1 MTEIEFHFNVPDKLA
16 YTCRLLR
23 KACRTG
29 VRAVVTADAG
39 LLSELDQL
47 LWCFSATEFV
57 AHCMATSNRQ
67 MLAAT
72 PVLLADQLERCPA
85 DRVLINLGQSVPV
98 DFERFERFIEVV
110 SGQENDR
117 LVGRQRWKHY
127 KDRGY
132 ALKQNDLSASRKA
145 A

>member
-29 VRAVVTADAG
+29 VKAVVTAEPG
-39 LLSELDQL
+39 LLTQLDQL
-47 LWCFSATEFV
+47 LWCFSPTDFV
-57 AHCMATSNRQ
+57 PHCMATSNGQ
-67 MLAAT
+67 MLAVT
-72 PVLLADQLERCPA
+72 PVLLAEQLESCPA
-85 DRVLINLGQSVPV
+85 DRVLINLGQSVP
-98 DFERFERFIEVV
+98 DEFDRFERFIEVV
-110 SGQENDR
+110 SRQENDR

-132 ALKQNDLSASRKA
+132 ALRQNDLSESREA

>member
-29 VRAVVTADAG
+29 VKAVVTAEPG
-39 LLSELDQL
+39 LLTELDQL
-47 LWCFSATEFV
+47 LWRFSATEFV
-57 AHCMATSNRQ
+57 PHCVAASNGQ
-67 MLAAT
+67 MLAVT
-72 PVLLADQLERCPA
+72 PVLLADQLENCPA
-85 DRVLINLGQSVPV
+85 DRVLINLGQSVPN

-127 KDRGY
+127 KDRGF
-132 ALKQNDLSASRKA
+132 ALKQNDLSTSRESA
-145 A
+145 

>member
-29 VRAVVTADAG
+29 VKAVVTAEPG
-39 LLSELDQL
+39 LLTELDRL
-47 LWCFSATEFV
+47 LWRFSATEFV
-57 AHCMATSNRQ
+57 PHCMATSNGQ
-67 MLAAT
+67 LLAAT
-72 PVLLADQLERCPA
+72 PVLLADQLESCPA
-85 DRVLINLGQSVPV
+85 DRVLINLGQKVPD
-98 DFERFERFIEVV
+98 DFERFRRFIEVV
-110 SGQENDR
+110 SGLENDK

-127 KDRGY
+127 KDMGY
-132 ALKQNDLSASRKA
+132 ALKQNDLSASREA

>member
-1 MTEIEFHFNVPDKLA
+1 MP
-16 YTCRLLR
+16 
-23 KACRTG
+23 G
-29 VRAVVTADAG
+29 
-39 LLSELDQL
+39 
-47 LWCFSATEFV
+47 
-57 AHCMATSNRQ
+57 
-67 MLAAT
+67 
-72 PVLLADQLERCPA
+72 
-85 DRVLINLGQSVPV
+85 RVLINLGQSVPV